1 MLFLKCLRF
10 FFHFMDLKKSAITV
24 VSLFRKFAAVTRC
37 KSVSLTNQKN
47 VIMAEIYQL
56 PENGNSGNANIPFSI
71 PIGFGGM
78 GNNGFGFGNGMNGIY
93 DLLGVAIIAS
103 LFGWGGNGFGFGGNG
118 FGGAGG
124 AGFISNQLNNDS
136 GRELIMNAITS
147 QGEASRT
154 AIQTLST
161 MLGQDF
167 NLTNAG
173 IQSAQNT
180 LNQIANAQGM
190 STLQLINAVQAG
202 DANLAST
209 IQKCCCDNQLAL
221 CNQTNTLQNA
231 INGVGNQ
238 VQAKAAADQLA
249 MCNQTYALTDTMNR
263 NYLALDNK
271 IDSLESSRKD
281 REITSLTAQVAKLE
295 SQNFTAGIVQQAV
308 APLNASINAIARE
321 VDDIKCRMP
330 ETVSVQYPNLQVFNA
345 TPYVS
350 GGFYGQPWGGWNG
363 FGGNNFVF

>member
-1 MLFLKCLRF
+1 
-10 FFHFMDLKKSAITV
+10 
-24 VSLFRKFAAVTRC
+24 
-37 KSVSLTNQKN
+37 
-47 VIMAEIYQL
+47 MAEIYQL
-56 PENGNSGNANIPFSI
+56 PENGNNNGNATIPFSI

-78 GNNGFGFGNGMNGIY
+78 GGGLFGGNYGMNGIADLFGLAIIASMFGWNNGGFGNG
-93 DLLGVAIIAS
+93 
-103 LFGWGGNGFGFGGNG
+103 GFGGGNS
-118 FGGAGG
+118 GA
-124 AGFISNQLNNDS
+124 AFLANQLSNDS
-136 GRELIMNAITS
+136 GRELIMNAITN

-209 IQKCCCDNQLAL
+209 IQKCCCDQSLAT
-221 CNQTNTLQNA
+221 CQQTNTLQNA
-231 INGVGNQ
+231 INGVGSQ

-249 MCNQTYALTDTMNR
+249 MCQQTYALTDTMNR

-271 IDSLESSRKD
+271 IDALESSRKD
-281 REITSLTAQVAKLE
+281 REITALTAEVATLK
-295 SQNFTAGIVQQAV
+295 SQNFTTGVVQQAV
-308 APLNASINAIARE
+308 APVIGQLNGLARE

-330 ETVSVQYPNLQVFNA
+330 ETVSVQYPNLQVYNA

-350 GGFYGQPWGGWNG
+350 GGIYPNGFWGNG
-363 FGGNNFVF
+363 FGNGNIVF

>member
-1 MLFLKCLRF
+1 M
-10 FFHFMDLKKSAITV
+10 S
-24 VSLFRKFAAVTRC
+24 
-37 KSVSLTNQKN
+37 
-47 VIMAEIYQL
+47 EIYQL
-56 PENGNSGNANIPFSI
+56 PENNGGNATIPFSI
-71 PIGFGGM
+71 PIGFGGY
-78 GNNGFGFGNGMNGIY
+78 GNNGMFGNGSGFNSIA
-93 DLLGVAIIAS
+93 DLFGLAIIAS
-103 LFGWGGNGFGFGGNG
+103 MFGWGGNGFGGG
-118 FGGAGG
+118 FGGWGGNGG

-136 GRELIMNAITS
+136 GRELIMNAITN

-202 DANLAST
+202 DAALTST
-209 IQKCCCDNQLAL
+209 IQKCCCDQQLAT
-221 CNQTNTLQNA
+221 CQQTNTLQNA
-231 INGVGNQ
+231 INGVGNK
-238 VQAKAAADQLA
+238 VDAKAAADQLA
-249 MCNQTYALTDTMNR
+249 MCQQTYALTDNANR
-263 NYLALDNK
+263 NFIALDNK
-271 IDSLESSRKD
+271 LDAMESGRKD
-281 REITSLTAQVAKLE
+281 REITALTAKVAQLE
-295 SQNFTAGIVQQAV
+295 SQNFTTGVVQQAV
-308 APLNASINAIARE
+308 APVIGQLNGLARE

-330 ETVSVQYPNLQVFNA
+330 ETVSVQYPNLQVYNA

-350 GGFYGQPWGGWNG
+350 GGIYPNGFWGNG